1 MGSARRA
8 QGASTHRAGCPH
20 HVAVE
25 TGGAARGLARRIA
38 PPPLPRRARVSG
50 ETERHRSRGDGTAGS
65 GTPRSGEGFGDGEL
79 VMLVDRKN
87 RSYLRRLEPGGFFHS
102 HSGLVAWDDLVG
114 QPEGSEVRSVGGTR
128 FRAFRPTLSDFI
140 VKMKRGAQVI
150 YPKDLG
156 PMLLLADVAP
166 GHRVLESGVGS
177 GALSLALLRAGAE
190 VFGYEI
196 RPDFARRAHK
206 NVQEFL
212 GPEELARYHISERDC
227 YEGIDVDRL
236 DRVALDLP
244 EPWRVV
250 PHAADRL
257 RPGGILIAYTPSVLQ
272 ATHLRDSLERG
283 PWALAATVEILQRTW
298 HIAGEAVRPDHRMVA
313 HTGFLTHARRLPA

>member
-1 MGSARRA
+1 MN
-8 QGASTHRAGCPH
+8 
-20 HVAVE
+20 
-25 TGGAARGLARRIA
+25 
-38 PPPLPRRARVSG
+38 
-50 ETERHRSRGDGTAGS
+50 
-65 GTPRSGEGFGDGEL
+65 PRSENPAGGEASAAGDAGGGFRGGEL
-79 VMLVDRKN
+79 VLLVDRKN
-87 RSYLRRLEPGGFFHS
+87 RSYLRRLEPGEFFHS
-102 HSGLVAWDDLVG
+102 HSGLVAWDDLLG
-114 QPEGSEVRSVGGTR
+114 RPEGSEVRSVGGTR
-128 FRAFRPTLSDFI
+128 FQAFRPTLSDFV

-156 PMLLLADVAP
+156 PMLLLADIAP

-196 RPDFARRAHK
+196 RGDFARRAIK

-212 GPEELARYHISERDC
+212 GPEALARYHVSERDC
-227 YEGIDVDRL
+227 YDGIDVDGL

-250 PHAADRL
+250 PHAAGRL
-257 RPGGILIAYTPSVLQ
+257 RPGGLFIAYTPSVLQ
-272 ATHLRDSLERG
+272 ATQLRESLERG
-283 PWALAATVEILQRTW
+283 PWALAATTEILQRSW
-298 HIAGEAVRPDHRMVA
+298 HIAGEAVRPDHRMIA